1 MTSPPPVSL
10 KQLQLNTHRA
20 PHKLSKSRFT
30 AGKQCHK
37 LLWWRVHE
45 PLALELQPD
54 KVLQDRFDQGAQ
66 VGALARRQFVGG
78 VLIPL
83 ADRNDGSD
91 RTWDERGDERL
102 DITRQ
107 AIESGADTIFEGSFF
122 ADNTFVTCDVLLRE
136 PDGWRLIEVKAANS
150 VKPEHLLDAAIQT
163 HVLEG
168 SGLKVAAMEIMHLN
182 KECHFPDL
190 TNLFERTVVT
200 DEVRALLPDIHYE
213 VEAQLTMLRDPLPD
227 VSIGLH
233 CSEPFD
239 CAFQERCWPKDPDH
253 ISNLYLIGRKTRCQE
268 NMDAGI
274 HRISEIPATKKLNF
288 TARRQ
293 IRAMKEQRLIVEPNL
308 ARALEPF
315 DVRLGFLDFE
325 TIVRAVPVWPGMN
338 PWEQAAAQFSYH
350 EANRD
355 GTYTHA
361 EFLAEGPDD
370 ARPLLTQRM
379 IEATSR
385 AERIVTYSGFE
396 KTRIRGLQEVVPAL
410 RAELIEL
417 EHKLIDLL
425 PVLREHVYHPDFHG
439 SFSIKSVLTPLVP
452 ELTYNDL
459 VIVNGLVASVEIAR
473 LLFVAGKI
481 LPEEVPRVRMDLLE
495 YCKRDTWAMVRLLD
509 KLRALT

>member
-1 MTSPPPVSL
+1 MPEHPLT
-10 KQLQLNTHRA
+10 TRR
-20 PHKLSKSRFT
+20 PHDRLSKSRFT

-37 LLWWRVHE
+37 LLWWRAHE
-45 PLALELQPD
+45 PLAVELQPD
-54 KVLQDRFDQGAQ
+54 RVLQDRFDQGAQ
-66 VGALARRQFVGG
+66 VGALGREQFPNG
-78 VLIPL
+78 VQIRF
-83 ADRNDGSD
+83 ANFNDEAD
-91 RTWDERGDERL
+91 RTWNDRDDERL
-102 DITRQ
+102 VITRK
-107 AIESGADTIFEGSFF
+107 AMESGATTIFEGSFF
-122 ADNTFVTCDVLLRE
+122 ADNTVVTCDVLLRE
-136 PDGWRLIEVKAANS
+136 TDGWRLIEVKSTNS
-150 VKPEHLLDAAIQT
+150 AKPQHLLDVAIQT
-163 HVLEG
+163 HVLEL
-168 SGLKVAAMEIMHLN
+168 SGVKVVAVEIMHLN

-200 DEVRALLPDIHYE
+200 DEVRALLPNIHNE
-213 VEAQLTMLRDPLPD
+213 IEAQLAMLRGPLPD
-227 VSIGLH
+227 VSIGLR
-233 CSEPFD
+233 CSEPYD

-253 ISNLYLIGRKTRCQE
+253 ISNLYSVGRKTRCQQ
-268 NMDAGI
+268 NIDAGI
-274 HRISEIPATKKLNF
+274 HRISEIPLKKKLSD

-293 IRAMKEQRLIVEPNL
+293 IRSMKEQRLIVESNL

-325 TIVRAVPVWPGMN
+325 TIVRAVPVWPDMI

-350 EANRD
+350 ETNGD

-379 IEATSR
+379 IEATAR

-396 KTRIRGLQEVVPAL
+396 KTRIRGLQEVVPSL

-417 EHKLIDLL
+417 ENKLIDLL

-481 LPEEVPRVRMDLLE
+481 SPEEVPRVRKDLLE
-495 YCKRDTWAMVRLLD
+495 YCKRDTWAMVKLLD
-509 KLRALT
+509 KLRALA